1 MSANRSLTR
10 NVAVVTGAS
19 RGVGKGIAE
28 ELGAAG
34 AVVYVTGR
42 SVRGEAATVALP
54 GTVDE
59 TADRVTRAGGTGVA
73 LHCDHRDDSQ
83 VEAVF
88 RRVGAERGRLDLL
101 VNNVWGGYEGLHEG
115 RYEEFTKPFWEQP
128 VTLWDAMFS
137 AGVRAHY
144 VASALAARM
153 MVAQGRGL
161 IVNVSSFA
169 GAGREP
175 NVALGVA
182 KGATDRLTASTA
194 GQLRGHGVAVVSLYP
209 GLVRTEGIL
218 KWADQIDLSNSESPR
233 FVGGA
238 VAALA
243 SDPNVLDRT
252 GQVLVA
258 AELAEEYGFTDV
270 DGEQPRSLRS
280 EFEVVA

>member
-1 MSANRSLTR
+1 VSANRSLTR